1 MALFSDVALA
11 PRDPILG
18 LADVFKA
25 DPNPNKVD
33 LTIGVYTDEAGKIP
47 VLKSVARVQDQLAQ
61 EHQPKGYLPIDGL
74 ASYNRH
80 VQALY
85 FGAHEAV
92 SSGRIATVQSLG
104 GTGALKLGADFLYT
118 LVPDAAVLISDPTW
132 ANHHAIFKGAGFKN
146 VGTYPYYDAIA
157 KGVKFDALME
167 ALRQARPNSIVVL
180 HACCHNPT
188 GYDMTS
194 EQWDAVLAVVQK
206 NGLIPFLDIAYQGFG
221 DGFEQDGFVVQKLL
235 ALGVNFFAASSFSKI
250 FSMYG
255 ERIGALSVVCDTQDE
270 AQRVLSQIKQLVRS
284 NYSNPPTCAA
294 QIISVVLDDVALRQQ
309 WLLELDDMCQRV
321 RLLRESLVSKLEG
334 VGVQMDMGFIGKQ
347 KGMFSYT
354 GLTKEQM
361 LRIRSEF
368 GIYGTDAGRICV
380 ASLNAGNLDY
390 VAASIAKVVNSSG
403 V

>member
-1 MALFSDVALA
+1 MSLFSDVALA

-18 LADVFKA
+18 LTDVFRA
-25 DPNPNKVD
+25 DPNPDKVD

-47 VLKSVARVQDQLAQ
+47 VLKCVGTVQDQLAMVH
-61 EHQPKGYLPIDGL
+61 EPKGYLPIDGL
-74 ASYNRH
+74 ASYDRH

-85 FGAHEAV
+85 FGEHEAV
-92 SSGRIATVQSLG
+92 GSGRIVTVQSLG

-118 LVPDAAVLISDPTW
+118 LVPDAQVLISDPTW
-132 ANHHAIFKGAGFKN
+132 ANHHSIFKGAGFKN
-146 VGTYPYYDAIA
+146 VGTYPYYDAVT
-157 KGVKFDALME
+157 KGVKFDAMMA
-167 ALRQARPNSIVVL
+167 ALKDAKPDSIVVL

-188 GYDMTS
+188 GYDMTP
-194 EQWDAVLAVVQK
+194 EQWDEVLGVVQK

-255 ERIGALSVVCDTQDE
+255 ERIGALSVVCDNKDE
-270 AQRVLSQIKQLVRS
+270 AQRVSSQIKQLIRS
-284 NYSNPPTCAA
+284 NYSNPPTFAA
-294 QIISVVLDDVALRQQ
+294 QIISIILDDMTLRQQ
-309 WLLELDDMCQRV
+309 WFKELDGMCKRV
-321 RLLRESLVSKLEG
+321 KSLRASLVSKLEEAG
-334 VGVQMDMGFIGKQ
+334 AQMDMSFIGRQ

-361 LRIRSEF
+361 LRIRYEF

-380 ASLNAGNLDY
+380 ASLNAKNLDY
-390 VAASIAKVVNSSG
+390 VATSIAKILNSS